1 MGYGVK
7 SAGLDKVKVKE
18 KNSRE
23 VLVVQNFQE
32 ALELLVGPV
41 ERKGHDSQGWE
52 DKDVED
58 IHT

>member
-1 MGYGVK
+1 MEYGVK
-7 SAGLDKVKVKE
+7 SAGWTRSKSRE

-41 ERKGHDSQGWE
+41 ERKGHDSQG
-52 DKDVED
+52 
-58 IHT
+58 

>member
-1 MGYGVK
+1 MNLYFKSEKIYGIWCEICW
-7 SAGLDKVKVKE
+7 AGQGQSQG

-41 ERKGHDSQGWE
+41 ERKGHDSQG
-52 DKDVED
+52 
-58 IHT
+58 

>member
-41 ERKGHDSQGWE
+41 ERKGHDSQG
-52 DKDVED
+52 
-58 IHT
+58 